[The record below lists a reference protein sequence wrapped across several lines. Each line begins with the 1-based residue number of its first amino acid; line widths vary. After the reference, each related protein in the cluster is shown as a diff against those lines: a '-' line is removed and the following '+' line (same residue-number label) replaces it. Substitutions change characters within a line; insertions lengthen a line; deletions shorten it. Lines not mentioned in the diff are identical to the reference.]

1 MQFEIR
7 LFKPF
12 ELIDFEIPF
21 RRMEEFGMRQTVPW
35 AYCRIIGIFQY
46 MDVRG
51 GHITLGQDENRL
63 PGYCVAGKIRYDYR
77 VAGVARP
84 GLSSPDENIAN
95 IDIGSVVEF
104 CELVAT

>member
-1 MQFEIR
+1 
-7 LFKPF
+7 
-12 ELIDFEIPF
+12 
-21 RRMEEFGMRQTVPW
+21 MRQTVPW

-46 MDVRG
+46 MDVLG

-95 IDIGSVVEF
+95 TDIRGIVDLF
-104 CELVAT
+104 KLPAQ